1 MQLKAL
7 TNLDVED
14 DLFTFDALLEL
25 THALH
30 EPIVV

>member
-14 DLFTFDALLEL
+14 DLLAFDALLEL

-30 EPIVV
+30 EPVVV